1 MKKFIYGALLVLLS
15 SCSKD
20 NPGTCCMNV
29 QGTLNIVYKNAQGQN
44 LLDETT
50 PGHYATEDMK
60 LFHIIGG
67 QKKVVYNHNL
77 AWPKG
82 MSVEKEL
89 IARLH
94 VGFNLNDKG
103 DITSQNKKV
112 TIGESTSIIQ
122 LNDAVIDTVRI
133 QWQSKPGSL
142 IITKAWHKNKLVF
155 EPASK
160 LNGLDYHFQGFVIQK

>member
-1 MKKFIYGALLVLLS
+1 
-15 SCSKD
+15 
-20 NPGTCCMNV
+20 MNV

-44 LLDETT
+44 LLDGTT
-50 PGHYATEDMK
+50 SGHYTTEDMK

-67 QKKVVYNHNL
+67 EKKFVYNHNL
-77 AWPKG
+77 DAPKG
-82 MSVEKEL
+82 MSIQKEVMT
-89 IARLH
+89 RLH
-94 VGFNLNDKG
+94 VGFNLNDED
-103 DITSQNKKV
+103 DITYQDKKV

-122 LNDAVIDTVRI
+122 LNDAVIDTVKI

-160 LNGLDYHFQGFVIQK
+160 LNGLDYPLQGFIIQK